1 MSGLGIPGT
10 FFLFSGITFAGGF
23 IFICFMKEAQGA
35 TPEQLK
41 TLFIP
46 LDKQSDEDNFETTND
61 IAYGITNTSV

>member
-1 MSGLGIPGT
+1 
-10 FFLFSGITFAGGF
+10 
-23 IFICFMKEAQGA
+23 MKEAQGA

-61 IAYGITNTSV
+61 IAYGITNTFNTKKLRLGTGLC